1 MVSTLLPSPR
11 NPPLLPRVV
20 YLDPQ
25 PPGDTDPCCR
35 RRRRYR
41 ADRDAGHRR
50 HSLEQ
55 DQHGASGALSPAS
68 RSRSSL
74 RAQYCQTRFFHCH
87 VGVSPRHASRA
98 RLAWYNVACI
108 APEVSH
114 HMISCHVNASGA
126 RLAWYN
132 VACIAPEASLSH
144 HMISCHVNASGAR
157 LGQGHQ
163 RDSSCQS
170 FSRCWR

>member
-25 PPGDTDPCCR
+25 PPGDTDPCRR

-126 RLAWYN
+126 RL
-132 VACIAPEASLSH
+132 
-144 HMISCHVNASGAR
+144 
-157 LGQGHQ
+157 GQGHR
-163 RDSSCQS
+163 RDGSCQS
-170 FSRCWR
+170 CHQHAGSYHVLWWR